1 MQAYLLETVDSTN
14 DAAKRLIAEGRL
26 SGSGYVLAREQ
37 TAGRGT
43 QGRSW
48 LSPRDAGL
56 YLSFARTQAGPAK
69 TDIRTLTLAAG
80 AACADVLEAATSL
93 NVRIK
98 PVNDLMVEG
107 RKLGGI
113 LTEINIEAGEIES
126 LIIGI
131 GINLR
136 RVPLSLPTDARPAI
150 CLEEL
155 LSAEAF
161 CALDRNALVE
171 RLVERVDAYS
181 IRAIS
186 GDAIAIEAE
195 WERRL
200 WT

>member
-14 DAAKRLIAEGRL
+14 DAAKRLIAQGRL
-26 SGSGYVLAREQ
+26 QGSGYVLAREQ
-37 TAGRGT
+37 SSGRGT

-56 YLSFARTQAGPAK
+56 YFSVARTQAGPARAEL
-69 TDIRTLTLAAG
+69 RTLTLAAG
-80 AACADVLEAATSL
+80 VACADVLEAAAFL
-93 NVRIK
+93 KVRIK
-98 PVNDLMVEG
+98 PVNDLIVDG

-113 LTEINIEAGEIES
+113 LTEITIKAGEIES

-136 RVPLSLPTDARPAI
+136 RVALPLPIDARPAV

-155 LSAEAF
+155 LSAEQF
-161 CALDRNALVE
+161 RSLDRSALVKN
-171 RLVERVDAYS
+171 LVERVDAYS
-181 IRAIS
+181 IRVLS
-186 GDAIAIEAE
+186 GDAASIQTE
-195 WERRL
+195 WEQRL